1 MNSARTPH
9 TGPANGTG
17 RQGLEDRTRDL
28 IGRLVGFDTV
38 SRHSNMAL
46 IEWVRDYL
54 AGFGIEGRLVPN
66 ADGSKANLYA
76 TIGPETE
83 GGVVLSGHTD
93 VVPVDGQAW
102 DTDPFTLVERDGR
115 LYGRGTADMKSFSA
129 IALAMVPEM
138 LAANLK
144 RPVHLALS
152 YDEEVGCFGAPFM
165 IERMVREVP
174 RPSAVIVGE
183 PTGMGVVLAHK
194 GCYALRTTVT
204 GHEVH
209 SSQVDRGVSAVMTAA
224 RLVTYIS
231 DMMAQNIAGADPA
244 SPFDPPYTTLHV
256 GTIGGGTALNIMAK
270 RCEFLWDIR
279 TVTGDDWRGYLDR
292 FQAYCDTLLAEMR
305 AIAPG
310 CAITTEVLAGAPG
323 LAPEPGGA
331 AAQLCHA
338 LTGRNDT
345 ATVPYAAEAGQ
356 FQEAGY
362 STVMCGPGSIDQ
374 AHQANEF
381 IDIAQVTACERFL
394 RDLAKRLAA

>member
-1 MNSARTPH
+1 
-9 TGPANGTG
+9 
-17 RQGLEDRTRDL
+17 LENNTRDL
-28 IGRLVGFDTV
+28 IARLVGFDTV

-46 IEWVRDYL
+46 IHWVRDYL
-54 AGFGIEGRLVPN
+54 AGFGIESRLVPN
-66 ADGSKANLYA
+66 EDGSKANLYA
-76 TIGPETE
+76 TIGPMAE

-129 IALAMVPEM
+129 IALALVPEM
-138 LAANLK
+138 LAAGLK
-144 RPVHLALS
+144 RPIHLALS
-152 YDEEVGCFGAPFM
+152 YDEEIGCFGAPFM

-183 PTGMGVVLAHK
+183 PTSMGVVLAHK

-204 GHEVH
+204 GYEVH
-209 SSQVDRGVSAVMTAA
+209 SSQVNRGVSAVMTAA
-224 RLVTYIS
+224 RLVTFIS
-231 DMMAQNIAGADPA
+231 DMMAENKANADPA

-270 RCEFLWDIR
+270 RCDFLWDIR
-279 TVTGDDWRGYLDR
+279 PVTGDDWKSYLDR
-292 FQAYCDTLLAEMR
+292 FEAFCDTLLPEMK
-305 AIAPG
+305 AIAPECG
-310 CAITTEVLAGAPG
+310 ITTEVLAGAPG
-323 LAPEPGGA
+323 LAPEPGSA

-345 ATVPYAAEAGQ
+345 TVVSYGAEAGQ

-381 IDIAQVTACERFL
+381 IDVEQVTACERFL
-394 RDLAKRLAA
+394 RDLFKRLAA

>member
-1 MNSARTPH
+1 V
-9 TGPANGTG
+9 
-17 RQGLEDRTRDL
+17 EDRTRDV
-28 IGRLVGFDTV
+28 IARLVGFDTV

-46 IEWVRDYL
+46 IDWVRDYL
-54 AGFGIEGRLVPN
+54 AGFGIESRLVPN

-76 TIGPETE
+76 TIGPMAA

-102 DTDPFTLVERDGR
+102 DTDPFVLVERDGR

-129 IALAMVPEM
+129 IALALVPEM

-144 RPVHLALS
+144 RPIHLALS

-165 IERMVREVP
+165 IRELVRELP
-174 RPSAVIVGE
+174 PPDAVIVGE
-183 PTGMGVVLAHK
+183 PTSMGVVLAHK
-194 GCYALRTTVT
+194 GCYAIRTTVT

-209 SSQVDRGVSAVMTAA
+209 SSQVNRGVSAVMTAA
-224 RLVTYIS
+224 RLATFVA
-231 DMMAQNIAGADPA
+231 DMMAENAANADPA

-256 GTIGGGTALNIMAK
+256 GTIQGGTALNIMAK

-279 TVTGDDWRGYLDR
+279 TVTGDDWRRYVER
-292 FQAYCDTLLAEMR
+292 FQSYCDTLLPAMKAVSPECD
-305 AIAPG
+305 IV
-310 CAITTEVLAGAPG
+310 TEVLAGAPD
-323 LAPEPGGA
+323 LAPEPEGRA
-331 AAQLCHA
+331 ALLCHA

-345 ATVPYAAEAGQ
+345 AVVAYGAEAGQ
-356 FQEAGY
+356 FQEAGF

-381 IDIAQVTACERFL
+381 IDIAQVTACERFM
-394 RDLAKRLAA
+394 RDLMKRLAA